1 MSEEHDEG
9 RAGADAG
16 AIRGVM
22 GRLLGGAERELLSGE
37 RLDAAKGAIGSV
49 LETGDKAKTEIVK
62 MVAREVRGYLE
73 ALEIKDELKELLEDY
88 ELEVNATFKLKP
100 LMPDAED
107 TSEEDDEAGAEGG
120 QVAVSDETTE
130 EQVTQEDLSGDS
142 AN

>member
-1 MSEEHDEG
+1 MSEEHDDG

-100 LMPDAED
+100 LIPDAED
-107 TSEEDDEAGAEGG
+107 TSEEEDEASADEE

-130 EQVTQEDLSGDS
+130 EQVTQEDRSDDS
-142 AN
+142 TN